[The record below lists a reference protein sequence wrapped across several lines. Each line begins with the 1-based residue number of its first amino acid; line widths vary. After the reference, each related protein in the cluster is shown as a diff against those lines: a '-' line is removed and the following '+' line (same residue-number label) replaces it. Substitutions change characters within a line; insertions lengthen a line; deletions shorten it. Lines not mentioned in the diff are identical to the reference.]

1 MTLGQFVPK
10 TRVAG
15 DKIDLRNAGFYNRPY
30 LIQAQDYTDSFHS
43 KMSNGGQGATVEA
56 VWADVMDVQTGTIL
70 INVLFTNG
78 AIVDNLKEQVGTGV
92 VLPVKIVKRT
102 GGKFGGYAAL
112 DALDGA
118 ELAQAT
124 AAYQNWGQV
133 TAERARREAA
143 AQPQGVQGQQNP
155 FQPGGSLNGV
165 NVQQGGQ
172 APAPG
177 GMFGTPA
184 PQADPFQGQQA
195 PVQQPFPA
203 AQAQQL
209 APGAQP
215 VPGQV
220 YAADASGGIPSQ
232 AFTQPQAQGQFPGQ
246 VAAAPAPAQ
255 GLFPAQPQAPVQ
267 QPATDPAA
275 AQQALNALNQGQLS

>member
-43 KMSNGGQGATVEA
+43 KMSNNGQGATLEA

-112 DALDGA
+112 AALDGA

-143 AQPQGVQGQQNP
+143 AQPQGVQGP

-195 PVQQPFPA
+195 PVQQPFPN
-203 AQAQQL
+203 
-209 APGAQP
+209 P
-215 VPGQV
+215 VPDNQFPGQV
-220 YAADASGGIPSQ
+220 PQGQVQPFAAAAGPGQTI
-232 AFTQPQAQGQFPGQ
+232 QPQPQGQFPGQ